1 MSALTPAP
9 RVDDDASSFTL
20 DERLLAQRRADSLRR
35 THTFQLPRVRLVGFC
50 LLCLLVLVVDMRSG
64 LPFAPSVLPLL
75 VALDLGYALL
85 AWLAL
90 RVWWGR
96 TGRLDLG
103 LVFLHLD
110 VLVWLVNL
118 HYLERVDLFFAY
130 FLLMRVADQ
139 VGFGFKRALYFSQLL
154 PLAYLSYSAVEA
166 LVDPSRPR
174 WLERIAIAAIMLL
187 LGCYLALT
195 GLVIERVRKRMGQ
208 AMRAARGLVASLEQ
222 KTRALEV
229 QALELEHARRAAEQ
243 ANLAK
248 SQFLATISHEIRTPM
263 NGVLGTTE
271 LLLATPLQPRQER
284 YAKTAHRSA
293 AALLGLID
301 DLLDLSRIETGQL
314 SIQEMVFDPATVVTE
329 AVELMAA
336 AAREK
341 RVELRGS
348 PLPPDLPRR
357 LEGDPRRLRQVLVNL
372 LSNAIKFTERGR
384 VELAVGVLEQ
394 SARAVRLCFEV
405 RDTGPGIPEDQIDSV
420 FDAFMTGDGSSTRKH
435 GGAGMG
441 LAIVKEIAD
450 AMGGR
455 VGVESEVGE
464 GSVFWFELPLMKSAA
479 ASVPAAPL
487 GLAAVPNAAMQAH
500 RRRPPQVLLVED
512 DPVNQLVVQEMLGA
526 LGCEVE
532 IAANGGQ
539 ALTAVARRRYDLVLM
554 DLHMPEMDGLEA
566 TRRIRAR
573 EREVG
578 NPRVPIV
585 ALTADV
591 LERDRERCLEA
602 GMDACMTKPVSL
614 AQLGHAVEYWA
625 ADLPAPASG

>member
-1 MSALTPAP
+1 MSALSPAP
-9 RVDDDASSFTL
+9 REDDGVSSFTL

-35 THTFQLPRVRLVGFC
+35 THTVQLPRVRLVGFC
-50 LLCLLVLVVDMRSG
+50 LLCLLALLVDMRSG
-64 LPFAPSVLPLL
+64 LPFGPSALPML
-75 VALDLGYALL
+75 VALNLGYALF
-85 AWLAL
+85 AWFAL
-90 RVWWGR
+90 QTWWDR
-96 TGRLDLG
+96 TGSVDLG
-103 LVFLHLD
+103 LVFLHVD
-110 VLVWLVNL
+110 ILVWLVNL

-166 LVDPSRPR
+166 LLDPSRPR
-174 WLERIAIAAIMLL
+174 WLERAAIAAIMLL

-293 AALLGLID
+293 AALLALID

-314 SIQEMVFDPATVVTE
+314 LIQEAVFDPAGVVTE

-384 VELAVGVLEQ
+384 VELNVGVLEQ
-394 SARAVRLCFEV
+394 STRAVRLCFEV

-420 FDAFMTGDGSSTRKH
+420 FDAFVTGDGSSTRKH

-441 LAIVKEIAD
+441 LAIVKEIAE

-464 GSVFWFELPLMKSAA
+464 GSVFWFELPLMKSADAVAAGVPRTPA
-479 ASVPAAPL
+479 AS
-487 GLAAVPNAAMQAH
+487 AVAMQAH

-512 DPVNQLVVQEMLGA
+512 DPVNQLVVQEMLAA
-526 LGCEVE
+526 LGCKAEL
-532 IAANGGQ
+532 AADGSEAQ
-539 ALTAVARRRYDLVLM
+539 AAVARRRYDLVLM
-554 DLHMPEMDGLEA
+554 DLHMPQMDGLEA
-566 TRRIRAR
+566 TRRIRAH

-578 NPRVPIV
+578 SARVPIV